1 MVFSTIK
8 PDKEYDMNKNID
20 YDDLNDSANVYIV
33 DDKEIILGNLHT
45 ETDLSY
51 HYVYLVVND
60 EPKEKIGIFEVES
73 SKTDKVELSLK
84 NEQEFSLSDGKLL
97 YFNEV
102 KEEKV
107 EEDEEIK
114 ENDNYE
120 LTENDIDLL
129 PRDENI
135 DSDVLKVKSEEGN
148 EIKKEESIEGNLFIQ
163 KDIDLPPLLQ
173 KENEKELRR

>member
-1 MVFSTIK
+1 
-8 PDKEYDMNKNID
+8 MNKNID
-20 YDDLNDSANVYIV
+20 YDDLNDSANVYMV

-102 KEEKV
+102 KEEKEEKV
-107 EEDEEIK
+107 EKDEEIK
-114 ENDNYE
+114 EDDDYK
-120 LTENDIDLL
+120 LTENDIELL
-129 PRDENI
+129 PKDENI
-135 DSDVLKVKSEEGN
+135 DSDVLKVKSEEGD

-173 KENEKELRR
+173 KENEKS